1 MLDFYGWATPN
12 SNRVSIL
19 LEELGL
25 DYAVH
30 PVNIRKAEQFRH
42 EVLALN
48 PYGKVPIVV
57 DRDPSLVAP
66 VVLFESG
73 AILIYLAERSGRFLP
88 VEPSARAEVLR
99 WSMVALTS
107 LGPFMG
113 QAHHWT
119 ALAKERLP
127 SAMDHSVALAAR
139 VFAVL
144 DRHLAGRTWV
154 ANDYSIADIAVFPWV
169 ARSDWANQ
177 ELARYPALAAWHD
190 RVAARPAVQRGMRVP
205 EGARLE

>member
-25 DYAVH
+25 EYAVH
-30 PVNIRKAEQFRH
+30 PVNIRKAEQFRQ

-48 PYGKVPIVV
+48 PYGKVPVVV

-73 AILIYLAERSGRFLP
+73 AILIYLAEKSGRFLP
-88 VEPSARAEVLR
+88 AEPSARAEVLR

-119 ALAKERLP
+119 TLAKERLP

-154 ANDYSIADIAVFPWV
+154 ASDYSIADIAVFPWV

-177 ELARYPALAAWHD
+177 ELAHYPALAAWHD